1 MEAVPGTYQPLDKA
15 PIEKNLS
22 TLGGCSRHE
31 PTGTAREVDRS
42 AVNRR
47 QIKTEY
53 VHQELNQEITA
64 IGGYYVLV
72 KEARLPFHGREVLY
86 LVGHAAF
93 DSTCCGAGGC
103 AYALVPGF
111 VLAWK
116 SKSIEDGLAVS
127 AVEPIRETGVQ
138 EQVRRLI
145 EGEEIVQ
152 QVTFL

>member
-1 MEAVPGTYQPLDKA
+1 M
-15 PIEKNLS
+15 S
-22 TLGGCSRHE
+22 
-31 PTGTAREVDRS
+31 TARGVLGS
-42 AVNRR
+42 AVN
-47 QIKTEY
+47 QGQMETEY

-93 DSTCCGAGGC
+93 DSTCCGVGGC

-116 SKSIEDGLAVS
+116 SKTKEQGLAIS
-127 AVEPIRETGVQ
+127 QVEPIHDKGVQ

-145 EGEEIVQ
+145 EAKEIVQ
-152 QVTFL
+152 QVSFL

>member
-1 MEAVPGTYQPLDKA
+1 M
-15 PIEKNLS
+15 
-22 TLGGCSRHE
+22 LG
-31 PTGTAREVDRS
+31 S
-42 AVNRR
+42 AVNRG
-47 QIKTEY
+47 QMKTEY

-116 SKSIEDGLAVS
+116 SKSIEGSLAVS
-127 AVEPIRETGVQ
+127 QVEPIHDTRVQ
-138 EQVRRLI
+138 EQVRQLI
-145 EGEEIVQ
+145 EGKEIIQ
-152 QVTFL
+152 QVSFL

>member
-1 MEAVPGTYQPLDKA
+1 M
-15 PIEKNLS
+15 S
-22 TLGGCSRHE
+22 
-31 PTGTAREVDRS
+31 TARWVLGS
-42 AVNRR
+42 AVNRG
-47 QIKTEY
+47 QMETEY

-93 DSTCCGAGGC
+93 DSTCCGVGGC

-116 SKSIEDGLAVS
+116 SKTKEQGLAIS
-127 AVEPIRETGVQ
+127 QVEPIHDKGVQ

-145 EGEEIVQ
+145 EAKEIVQ
-152 QVTFL
+152 QVSFL